1 MKYHASFSKN
11 SLEDNKNGG
20 AMTTNLLTS
29 ELAARLVDLYARME
43 AAYERVAGELGFS
56 CAGCPD
62 NCCDS
67 FFVHHTVIE
76 WSYLQQGLA
85 GLDPEHLARVRT
97 RAERYLAGAAE
108 AIARNQRPQLMCP
121 LNEQGLCALYAHRLM
136 ICRMHGVPSAF
147 TLPDGR
153 RQEFP
158 GCFRCQELTADREN
172 TPEVDR
178 TELYRELAELER
190 ELLTASGWRGPRV
203 KMTIA
208 EMILSGPLK

>member
-1 MKYHASFSKN
+1 
-11 SLEDNKNGG
+11 
-20 AMTTNLLTS
+20 MTTNLLTP
-29 ELAARLVDLYARME
+29 ELAARLTDLYARMA
-43 AAYERVAGELGFS
+43 AAYDRVAGELSFS

-67 FFVHHTVIE
+67 FFLHHTVIE
-76 WSYLQQGLA
+76 WSYLWQGLVA
-85 GLDPEHLARVRT
+85 LDPERLART
-97 RAERYLAGAAE
+97 KGRAERYLAGAAA
-108 AIARNQRPQLMCP
+108 AIARNERPQIMCP
-121 LNEQGLCALYAHRLM
+121 LNEEGLCALYRHRLM

-158 GCFRCQELTADREN
+158 GCFRCQELTAGRDGL
-172 TPEVDR
+172 PEVDR

-190 ELLTASGWRGPRV
+190 ELLTVSGRRGPRV

-208 EMILSGPLK
+208 EMILAGPPK

>member
-1 MKYHASFSKN
+1 MSK
-11 SLEDNKNGG
+11 
-20 AMTTNLLTS
+20 NLLTP
-29 ELAARLVDLYARME
+29 ELTARLVDLYARME
-43 AAYERVAGELGFS
+43 VAYDRVAGELAFS

-67 FFVHHTVIE
+67 FFLHHTVLE
-76 WSYLQQGLA
+76 WSYLWLGLS
-85 GLDPEHLARVRT
+85 GLGSDHQARIRR
-97 RAERYLAGAAE
+97 RAEQYLAGAAT
-108 AIARNQRPQLMCP
+108 AMARQQRPQIMCP
-121 LNEQGLCALYAHRLM
+121 LNEEGLCALYSHRLM

-158 GCFRCQELTADREN
+158 GCFRCQELTAGREN

-190 ELLTASGWRGPRV
+190 ELLTISGRRGPRV

-208 EMILSGPLK
+208 EMILAGAPK